1 MVWKYA
7 YFLLPLQHKTKYYF
21 VVREL
26 RYILLLLVI
35 GLYASWQRSD
45 MHAQAA
51 ATCPSASESSM
62 PSVLHNTLEDYAKRL
77 QLQYDWT
84 DALTSYQIG
93 TRSEDN
99 RLRTRR
105 QERVSSSWQVRAHV
119 QDLQAA
125 LRYEA
130 NSVAHNINRIVAI
143 SSMMPLS
150 LPTEH
155 ISFPFHSFW

>member
-1 MVWKYA
+1 MHIFCYLCSIKRN
-7 YFLLPLQHKTKYYF
+7 YF

-26 RYILLLLVI
+26 RYILLLLVV
-35 GLYASWQRSD
+35 GLYASWQRAD
-45 MHAQAA
+45 IPMQANA
-51 ATCPSASESSM
+51 SCPSTSESGM

-77 QLQYDWT
+77 QQQYDWT

-105 QERVSSSWQVRAHV
+105 QERVSSSWQVRINI
-119 QDLQAA
+119 QDLHAV
-125 LRYEA
+125 LRYQA
-130 NSVAHNINRIVAI
+130 NRIAHNINRIVAK
-143 SSMMPLS
+143 SRMKPLS
-150 LPTEH
+150 LPKEH

>member
-1 MVWKYA
+1 M
-7 YFLLPLQHKTKYYF
+7 
-21 VVREL
+21 REL

-35 GLYASWQRSD
+35 GLYASWQRAD
-45 MHAQAA
+45 IPMQANA
-51 ATCPSASESSM
+51 SCPSTSESNM

-105 QERVSSSWQVRAHV
+105 QERVSSSWQVRTHV
-119 QDLQAA
+119 EDLHAA
-125 LRYEA
+125 LRYES
-130 NSVAHNINRIVAI
+130 NRIAHNINRIVAL
-143 SSMMPLS
+143 SRMTPLS
-150 LPTEH
+150 LPKEH

>member
-1 MVWKYA
+1 M
-7 YFLLPLQHKTKYYF
+7 QHKTKYYF

-35 GLYASWQRSD
+35 GLYASWQRADVPHPISC
-45 MHAQAA
+45 Q
-51 ATCPSASESSM
+51 SASESSM

-77 QLQYDWT
+77 QQQYDWT

-105 QERVSSSWQVRAHV
+105 QERVSSTWQVRINI
-119 QDLQAA
+119 QDSHAA
-125 LRYEA
+125 LRYES
-130 NSVAHNINRIVAI
+130 NRIAHNINRIVAI

-150 LPTEH
+150 LPKEH

>member
-1 MVWKYA
+1 MKI
-7 YFLLPLQHKTKYYF
+7 
-21 VVREL
+21 L
-26 RYILLLLVI
+26 RYILLLLII
-35 GLYASWQRSD
+35 GLYASPFISTKEDTSSQTEY
-45 MHAQAA
+45 A
-51 ATCPSASESSM
+51 PSAIVILNDLS
-62 PSVLHNTLEDYAKRL
+62 NDYAKRI

-105 QERVSSSWQVRAHV
+105 QERVSSSWQVRTNV
-119 QDLQAA
+119 QDLHAV

-130 NSVAHNINRIVAI
+130 NRIAHNINRIVAR
-143 SSMMPLS
+143 SRMTPLS

>member
-1 MVWKYA
+1 MHNFCYLCSIKRNS
-7 YFLLPLQHKTKYYF
+7 YF

-35 GLYASWQRSD
+35 GFYAAWQRTDVPMSAD
-45 MHAQAA
+45 ASCQ
-51 ATCPSASESSM
+51 SASESSM
-62 PSVLHNTLEDYAKRL
+62 PSVLQNTLEDYAKRL
-77 QLQYDWT
+77 QQQYDWT

-105 QERVSSSWQVRAHV
+105 QERVSSSWQVRINV
-119 QDLQAA
+119 EDLHAV

-130 NSVAHNINRIVAI
+130 NSIAHNINRIVAL
-143 SSMMPLS
+143 SRMTPLS
-150 LPTEH
+150 FPTEH

>member
-1 MVWKYA
+1 MHNFCYLCSIKRNN
-7 YFLLPLQHKTKYYF
+7 HF

-26 RYILLLLVI
+26 RYILLLLVV
-35 GLYASWQRSD
+35 GLYTSVLSSD
-45 MHAQAA
+45 WSYPAA
-51 ATCPSASESSM
+51 CPSTSESSM

-105 QERVSSSWQVRAHV
+105 QERVSSSWQVRTNVEDAH
-119 QDLQAA
+119 AA
-125 LRYEA
+125 LRHEA
-130 NSVAHNINRIVAI
+130 NRIAHNINRIVAR
-143 SSMMPLS
+143 SRMTPLS

>member
-1 MVWKYA
+1 M
-7 YFLLPLQHKTKYYF
+7 
-21 VVREL
+21 REL

-35 GLYASWQRSD
+35 GLYASWQRAD
-45 MHAQAA
+45 VPVQATDA
-51 ATCPSASESSM
+51 CPSASESSM

-99 RLRTRR
+99 RLRSRR
-105 QERVSSSWQVRAHV
+105 QERVSSSWQVRTHV
-119 QDLQAA
+119 EDLHAA

-130 NSVAHNINRIVAI
+130 NRIAHNINRIVAKSRI
-143 SSMMPLS
+143 MPLS
-150 LPTEH
+150 LPKEH

>member
-26 RYILLLLVI
+26 RYILLLLVV

-45 MHAQAA
+45 VHAQAA
-51 ATCPSASESSM
+51 ATCPSASEGSM
-62 PSVLHNTLEDYAKRL
+62 PSVFQNTLEDYARRL
-77 QLQYDWT
+77 QQQYDWT

-99 RLRTRR
+99 RLRSRR
-105 QERVSSSWQVRAHV
+105 QERVSSSWQVRIHV
-119 QDLQAA
+119 ENLHAI
-125 LRYEA
+125 LRYQA
-130 NSVAHNINRIVAI
+130 SSIAHNINRIVAL
-143 SSMMPLS
+143 SRMTPLS

>member
-1 MVWKYA
+1 M
-7 YFLLPLQHKTKYYF
+7 
-21 VVREL
+21 REL
-26 RYILLLLVI
+26 RYILLLLVV
-35 GLYASWQRSD
+35 GLYASWQRAD
-45 MHAQAA
+45 VPVQAA
-51 ATCPSASESSM
+51 ATCPLASESSM

-77 QLQYDWT
+77 QQQYDWT

-119 QDLQAA
+119 EDLHAV

-130 NSVAHNINRIVAI
+130 NRIAHNINRIVARTRLT
-143 SSMMPLS
+143 PLS

>member
-1 MVWKYA
+1 M
-7 YFLLPLQHKTKYYF
+7 
-21 VVREL
+21 
-26 RYILLLLVI
+26 RYILLLLVV

-45 MHAQAA
+45 MPMQADA
-51 ATCPSASESSM
+51 SCPSANESSM

-99 RLRTRR
+99 SLRTRR
-105 QERVSSSWQVRAHV
+105 QERVSSSWQVRINI
-119 QDLQAA
+119 QDLHAA
-125 LRYEA
+125 LRYES
-130 NSVAHNINRIVAI
+130 NRIAHNINRIVALSRI
-143 SSMMPLS
+143 MPLS
-150 LPTEH
+150 LPKEK

>member
-1 MVWKYA
+1 MHNFCYLCSIKRN
-7 YFLLPLQHKTKYYF
+7 YF

-51 ATCPSASESSM
+51 ATCPSASESCM

-77 QLQYDWT
+77 QQQYDWT

-105 QERVSSSWQVRAHV
+105 QERVSSSWQVRINI
-119 QDLQAA
+119 QDLHAA
-125 LRYEA
+125 LRYQA
-130 NSVAHNINRIVAI
+130 TSIAHNINRIVAT
-143 SSMMPLS
+143 SQMTPLS
-150 LPTEH
+150 LPKEH

>member
-1 MVWKYA
+1 M
-7 YFLLPLQHKTKYYF
+7 
-21 VVREL
+21 REL

-35 GLYASWQRSD
+35 GLYASWQRAD
-45 MHAQAA
+45 VPVQATDA
-51 ATCPSASESSM
+51 CTSASESSM

-77 QLQYDWT
+77 QQQYDWT

-105 QERVSSSWQVRAHV
+105 QERVSSSWQVRINI
-119 QDLQAA
+119 QDSHAV
-125 LRYEA
+125 LRYQ
-130 NSVAHNINRIVAI
+130 SSSIAHNINRIVAKSRI
-143 SSMMPLS
+143 MLLS
-150 LPTEH
+150 LPKEQ

>member
-1 MVWKYA
+1 M
-7 YFLLPLQHKTKYYF
+7 QHKTKFNF

-26 RYILLLLVI
+26 RYILLLLVV
-35 GLYASWQRSD
+35 GLYTSVLSSD
-45 MHAQAA
+45 WSYPAA
-51 ATCPSASESSM
+51 CPSASESSM

-77 QLQYDWT
+77 QQQYDWT

-119 QDLQAA
+119 EDLHAV

-130 NSVAHNINRIVAI
+130 NRIAHNINRIVAR
-143 SSMMPLS
+143 SRMTPLS
-150 LPTEH
+150 FPTEH

>member
-1 MVWKYA
+1 M
-7 YFLLPLQHKTKYYF
+7 
-21 VVREL
+21 REL
-26 RYILLLLVI
+26 RYILLLLVV
-35 GLYASWQRSD
+35 GLYASVQSSD
-45 MHAQAA
+45 MSMPATAA
-51 ATCPSASESSM
+51 CPSASESSL
-62 PSVLHNTLEDYAKRL
+62 PSALHNTLEDYAKRL

-105 QERVSSSWQVRAHV
+105 QERVSSSWQVRINV
-119 QDLQAA
+119 EDLHAV
-125 LRYEA
+125 LRYQ
-130 NSVAHNINRIVAI
+130 SSSIAHNINRLVALSRI
-143 SSMMPLS
+143 TPLS

>member
-1 MVWKYA
+1 M
-7 YFLLPLQHKTKYYF
+7 
-21 VVREL
+21 REL

-35 GLYASWQRSD
+35 GLYASWQRAD
-45 MHAQAA
+45 IPMQATA
-51 ATCPSASESSM
+51 ACPSTSESSL
-62 PSVLHNTLEDYAKRL
+62 PSVFHNTLEEYAKRL

-84 DALTSYQIG
+84 DTLTSYQIG

-105 QERVSSSWQVRAHV
+105 QERVTSSWQVRTHV
-119 QDLQAA
+119 EDLHAA

-130 NSVAHNINRIVAI
+130 NRIAHNINRIVAKSRI
-143 SSMMPLS
+143 MPLS

>member
-1 MVWKYA
+1 M
-7 YFLLPLQHKTKYYF
+7 
-21 VVREL
+21 

-35 GLYASWQRSD
+35 GLYASWQRADVPVSSD
-45 MHAQAA
+45 AS
-51 ATCPSASESSM
+51 CPSARESSM

-77 QLQYDWT
+77 QQQYDWT

-105 QERVSSSWQVRAHV
+105 QERVSSSWQVRTHV
-119 QDLQAA
+119 EDLHAA
-125 LRYEA
+125 LRYQ
-130 NSVAHNINRIVAI
+130 SSSIAHHINRIVALSRI
-143 SSMMPLS
+143 MPLN

>member
-1 MVWKYA
+1 M
-7 YFLLPLQHKTKYYF
+7 
-21 VVREL
+21 REL

-35 GLYASWQRSD
+35 GFYAAWQRTD
-45 MHAQAA
+45 VHAQATA
-51 ATCPSASESSM
+51 SCPSASESSM
-62 PSVLHNTLEDYAKRL
+62 PSVLHNTLEDYAKRM

-105 QERVSSSWQVRAHV
+105 QERVSSSWQVRLNI
-119 QDLQAA
+119 QDLHAV
-125 LRYEA
+125 LRYQ
-130 NSVAHNINRIVAI
+130 SSSIAHNINRIVALSRI
-143 SSMMPLS
+143 TPLS

>member
-1 MVWKYA
+1 MHNFCYLCSIKRN
-7 YFLLPLQHKTKYYF
+7 YF

-26 RYILLLLVI
+26 RYILLLLVV
-35 GLYASWQRSD
+35 GLYTSVLSSD
-45 MHAQAA
+45 WSYPAA
-51 ATCPSASESSM
+51 CPSANESSM
-62 PSVLHNTLEDYAKRL
+62 PSVFHNTLEDYAKRL
-77 QLQYDWT
+77 QQQYDWT

-119 QDLQAA
+119 EDLHAV

-130 NSVAHNINRIVAI
+130 NRIAHNINRLVAR
-143 SSMMPLS
+143 SRMTPLS
-150 LPTEH
+150 LPAEH

>member
-1 MVWKYA
+1 MHNFCYLCSIKRNN
-7 YFLLPLQHKTKYYF
+7 YF

-26 RYILLLLVI
+26 RYILLLLVV
-35 GLYASWQRSD
+35 GLYASWQRTD
-45 MHAQAA
+45 VHAQADA
-51 ATCPSASESSM
+51 SCPAASESSM
-62 PSVLHNTLEDYAKRL
+62 PSVFHNTLEDYAKRL
-77 QLQYDWT
+77 QQQYDWT

-105 QERVSSSWQVRAHV
+105 QERVSSSWQVRINV
-119 QDLQAA
+119 QDLHAV
-125 LRYEA
+125 LRYQTT
-130 NSVAHNINRIVAI
+130 SIAHNINRIVAL
-143 SSMMPLS
+143 SRMTPLS

>member
-1 MVWKYA
+1 M
-7 YFLLPLQHKTKYYF
+7 
-21 VVREL
+21 REL

-35 GLYASWQRSD
+35 GLYASWQRTDVPVSSD
-45 MHAQAA
+45 ASCQ
-51 ATCPSASESSM
+51 SASESSM
-62 PSVLHNTLEDYAKRL
+62 PSVFHNTLEDYAKRL
-77 QLQYDWT
+77 QQQYDWT

-105 QERVSSSWQVRAHV
+105 QERVSSSWQVRINI
-119 QDLQAA
+119 QDLHAV
-125 LRYEA
+125 LRYQA
-130 NSVAHNINRIVAI
+130 NCISHNINRIVALSQI
-143 SSMMPLS
+143 TPLS

>member
-1 MVWKYA
+1 M
-7 YFLLPLQHKTKYYF
+7 
-21 VVREL
+21 REL

-35 GLYASWQRSD
+35 GLYASWQRAD
-45 MHAQAA
+45 IPMQATA
-51 ATCPSASESSM
+51 ACPSASESSM
-62 PSVLHNTLEDYAKRL
+62 PSVLHNTLEDYAKRM

-84 DALTSYQIG
+84 DDLTSYQIG

-105 QERVSSSWQVRAHV
+105 QERVSSSWQVRTNV
-119 QDLQAA
+119 QDLHAV

-130 NSVAHNINRIVAI
+130 NRIAHNINRIVAR
-143 SSMMPLS
+143 SRMMPLS

>member
-1 MVWKYA
+1 M
-7 YFLLPLQHKTKYYF
+7 
-21 VVREL
+21 REL

-35 GLYASWQRSD
+35 GLYASWQRAD
-45 MHAQAA
+45 IPMQATA
-51 ATCPSASESSM
+51 ACPSASESSM

-105 QERVSSSWQVRAHV
+105 QERVSSSWQVRINI
-119 QDLQAA
+119 QDLHTV
-125 LRYEA
+125 LRYQS
-130 NSVAHNINRIVAI
+130 NSIAHNINRIVAL
-143 SSMMPLS
+143 SRMTPLS
-150 LPTEH
+150 LPTEQ
-155 ISFPFHSFW
+155 ISFPLHSFW

>member
-1 MVWKYA
+1 MEMCIIFATFAA
-7 YFLLPLQHKTKYYF
+7 YNGF

-45 MHAQAA
+45 VHAQADA
-51 ATCPSASESSM
+51 SCPAASESSM
-62 PSVLHNTLEDYAKRL
+62 PSVLQNTLEDYAKRL
-77 QLQYDWT
+77 QQQYDWT

-105 QERVSSSWQVRAHV
+105 QERVSSSWQVRINI
-119 QDLQAA
+119 QDLHAV

-130 NSVAHNINRIVAI
+130 NSIAHNINRLVAL
-143 SSMMPLS
+143 SRMTPLS

>member
-1 MVWKYA
+1 MHNFCYLCSIKRN
-7 YFLLPLQHKTKYYF
+7 YF

-35 GLYASWQRSD
+35 GLYASWQRAD
-45 MHAQAA
+45 VPVQADA
-51 ATCPSASESSM
+51 SCQSASESSM
-62 PSVLHNTLEDYAKRL
+62 SSVLHDILEDYAKRL
-77 QLQYDWT
+77 QQQYDWT

-105 QERVSSSWQVRAHV
+105 QERVSSSWQVRTNVEDAH
-119 QDLQAA
+119 AA
-125 LRYEA
+125 LRHEA
-130 NSVAHNINRIVAI
+130 NRIAHNINRIVATSRI
-143 SSMMPLS
+143 MPLS
-150 LPTEH
+150 LPKEH

>member
-1 MVWKYA
+1 MHNFCYLCSIKRN
-7 YFLLPLQHKTKYYF
+7 YF

-26 RYILLLLVI
+26 RYILLLLVV

-51 ATCPSASESSM
+51 ATCPSASESCM

-77 QLQYDWT
+77 QQQYDWT

-105 QERVSSSWQVRAHV
+105 QERVSSSWQVRINI
-119 QDLQAA
+119 QDLHAA
-125 LRYEA
+125 LRYES
-130 NSVAHNINRIVAI
+130 NRIAHNINRIVAL
-143 SSMMPLS
+143 SRMTPLS
-150 LPTEH
+150 LPKEH

>member
-1 MVWKYA
+1 M
-7 YFLLPLQHKTKYYF
+7 
-21 VVREL
+21 REL
-26 RYILLLLVI
+26 RYILLLLVV
-35 GLYASWQRSD
+35 GLYASWQRAD
-45 MHAQAA
+45 VPIQAA
-51 ATCPSASESSM
+51 ASCPTASESCM
-62 PSVLHNTLEDYAKRL
+62 PSVLHDIFEEYAK
-77 QLQYDWT
+77 QLQQQFDWT

-119 QDLQAA
+119 EDLHAV
-125 LRYEA
+125 LRYKKT
-130 NSVAHNINRIVAI
+130 SIAHNINRIVAM
-143 SSMMPLS
+143 SRMMPLS